1 MYIFVIIVHVIVC
14 VVLILV
20 VLLQAGRGG
29 GMYSMSG
36 GSQEQSVFGTQ
47 TSQFM
52 IRATE
57 ICAVLFI
64 ITSLS
69 LGIMSTQ
76 KGRSLMER
84 RRFNDTLKQTALPA
98 APPSSKTAVNPA
110 VTPEMAPK
118 TAAIPLEETSGSPA
132 PVSKTETSSAAT
144 APEKS

>member
-1 MYIFVIIVHVIVC
+1 MYIFVIIVHVVVC

-36 GSQEQSVFGTQ
+36 GSQAPRVFGTQ

-57 ICAVLFI
+57 ICAVLFL

-69 LGIMSTQ
+69 LGIISTQ
-76 KGRSLMER
+76 KGKSLMER
-84 RRFNDTLKQTALPA
+84 RRFSETLKQTALPA
-98 APPSSKTAVNPA
+98 VPASSGTAADPA
-110 VTPEMAPK
+110 VTPESAPK
-118 TAAIPLEETSGSPA
+118 TTTAAPLQETSVA
-132 PVSKTETSSAAT
+132 PVSKTETSVTAT
-144 APEKS
+144 APEKN